1 MAPDQEHV
9 RRQGPIRLSR
19 KALRTAEPA
28 ISRLIEMALRHEGLI
43 SLAPGLV
50 DEETLPVAETLAA
63 CHEVLADAHLGRR
76 ALQYGTTQGLPELRE
91 LLAAHLEQ
99 LDRTSGA
106 TQQYDPARIVVG
118 TGSQQLLYLIAQ
130 TLLDPDDI
138 VLTTA
143 PDYFVYVATLESAGA
158 ELWGVPMD
166 EHGVI
171 PEALDELLR
180 YLDRQGDLWRVKF
193 LYCVSYYHNPTGVC
207 TAAERRAAILE
218 TLERWSRYGPI
229 LLLEDAAYRELG
241 EDDVPPAPSFVSY
254 DDSNQR
260 VILCQTFSKP
270 FAPGL
275 KCGYAYLPE
284 DLVEPILREKSNHD
298 FGSANLVQYLIA
310 TLLRSG
316 AYHRQAALLRRQYSQ
331 KRRRLIG
338 ALERYCDEYQVTLRW
353 TKPSGGL
360 YVWLIAPPEL
370 DTRSAA
376 GLFHRCVANGVLY
389 VPGEYCFLGIRALQ
403 PDTPLGSARNTLRL
417 AYGHCPTEQLEEG
430 VRRLVASI
438 AEELAHASSQQ
449 AHGSS

>member
-1 MAPDQEHV
+1 MTSDHEQV
-9 RRQGPIRLSR
+9 RKHGPIRLSR

-28 ISRLIEMALRHEGLI
+28 ITHLIEMALQQEGLI

-50 DEETLPVAETLAA
+50 DEETLPLAETLAA
-63 CHEVLADAHLGRR
+63 CQEVLGDPASGRR

-99 LDRTSGA
+99 LDRRSGVRR
-106 TQQYDPARIVVG
+106 QYDPARIVVG
-118 TGSQQLLYLIAQ
+118 TGSQQLLYLVAQ
-130 TLLDPDDI
+130 ALLDPDDI

-166 EHGVI
+166 EQGVI

-207 TAAERRAAILE
+207 TAAERRAEILE
-218 TLERWSRYGPI
+218 TLQRWSRYGPI

-241 EDDVPPAPSFVSY
+241 EEETPPAPSFVAY
-254 DDSNQR
+254 DQTDQQ

-284 DLVEPILREKSNHD
+284 ELVEPVLREKSNHD
-298 FGSANLVQYLIA
+298 FGSANLVQHVIA
-310 TLLRSG
+310 SLLRSG
-316 AYHRQAALLRRQYSQ
+316 AYERQAALLREQYRR
-331 KRRRLIG
+331 KRELLIG
-338 ALERYCDEYQVTLRW
+338 ALQRHCDEAQVPLRW
-353 TKPSGGL
+353 TEPHGGL
-360 YVWLIAPPEL
+360 YVWLIGPAEL

-376 GLFHRCVANGVLY
+376 GLFRRCVDNGVLY
-389 VPGEYCFLGIRALQ
+389 VPGEYCFLGIRTLQ
-403 PDTPLGSARNTLRL
+403 TETPLGGPRNTLRL
-417 AYGHCPTEQLEEG
+417 AYGHCPMSQLEEAI
-430 VRRLVASI
+430 RRLVVSI
-438 AEELAHASSQQ
+438 SEELANISSHQ
-449 AHGSS
+449 AREM